1 LPNLVVPY
9 RLALRGESKQERLE
23 GRADSARRTSPKSS
37 TRADQLLHDSRA
49 SPKQTCKYLD
59 PASLLALSLSCK
71 TLKGYLQSKA
81 SEPVWVV
88 ARRVVQLPQ
97 LTASG
102 ISEWFYAFLVFGQE
116 CQVSLI
122 C

>member
-1 LPNLVVPY
+1 MRSREHP
-9 RLALRGESKQERLE
+9 
-23 GRADSARRTSPKSS
+23 AREPESS
-37 TRADQLLHDSRA
+37 TRSDRLLSRFPCR
-49 SPKQTCKYLD
+49 SEQTCKYLD

-88 ARRVVQLPQ
+88 ARRVVKLPQ
-97 LTASG
+97 LTSG

-116 CQVSLI
+116 CQVSRL
-122 C
+122 CREET